1 MDLSYDELK
10 QAYDDLSNNY
20 DILQRK
26 FHDALITEDA
36 LMTVKNEI
44 IDSLQNAN
52 ALLVKQYELVVKQN
66 RNLQEELR
74 KKDSGESKM

>member
-10 QAYDDLSNNY
+10 QAYDDLSDNY
-20 DILQRK
+20 EILQRK
-26 FHDALITEDA
+26 FHDALTTEDA
-36 LMTVKNEI
+36 LVTVKNEI

-74 KKDSGESKM
+74 KKDSGESTM